1 MTMARKRSW
10 ITLPPLIII
19 GAVIIL
25 GAILLFVT
33 LENIHRENENAENL
47 LLERG
52 SALIRSFE
60 AGIRTGVLGMQWDSP
75 QIRKW
80 LTETAQQPGIFYL
93 VVTDHTG
100 KILAHS
106 DPSKIGEQYDT
117 ELDLESVTQSP
128 LPTWRKKSEA
138 GGREVFE
145 IANKCSPLPGQLV
158 TYIRTES
165 PHEWLRLQISAKE
178 GEEIARLAMVVG
190 LDMAPVERARK
201 EDIRNTILAALFLL
215 LLGFA
220 GIVSLTLAHGYRAA
234 RTTLT
239 KIKAFSD
246 TLVDN
251 MPVGIIALDREEL
264 VTSIN
269 PTAEL
274 LLRTTR
280 ETSVGKPAD
289 TVIPEPIRK
298 MTEELKRGE
307 HITAHELECA
317 VEPGLTLP
325 LDVTATIL
333 EEDDG
338 TFLGHVFLIRD
349 LTEIR
354 KLRRE
359 IERSQRLASLGRLAA
374 GIAHEIRNPLSSI
387 KGFATYFGERYRD
400 VPEDRDTAQIMVEE
414 VDRLNRVI
422 GELLEFARPMNIQL
436 RETSLP
442 ELVQHAVKLVEE
454 QARDRNIT
462 LAVHAGSEI
471 PAVPVDPDRFNQV
484 LLNLYLNSIQ
494 AMEDGGLLTT
504 HIVPNGP
511 REVSIIVTDTGKG
524 IPRKDLGKIFDP
536 YFTTKPSGTG
546 LGLAIVHRIIEAH
559 EGTLR
564 VESEPGKGTTVRISL
579 PLQSGGVVNNRGV

>member
-1 MTMARKRSW
+1 MARKRSW
-10 ITLPPLIII
+10 ITVPPLIII

-106 DPSKIGEQYDT
+106 DPSKIGEQYET

-128 LPTWRKKSEA
+128 LPTWRKKSESR
-138 GGREVFE
+138 GQEVFE

-190 LDMAPVERARK
+190 LDMAPIERARK

-289 TVIPEPIRK
+289 KVIPGPIRK

-504 HIVPNGP
+504 NIIPNGP